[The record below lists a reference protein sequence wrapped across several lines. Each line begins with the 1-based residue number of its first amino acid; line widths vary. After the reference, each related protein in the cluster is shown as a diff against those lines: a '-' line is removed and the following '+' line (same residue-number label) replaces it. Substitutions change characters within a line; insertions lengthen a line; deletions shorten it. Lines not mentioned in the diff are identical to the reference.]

1 MSENLKIKMETL
13 DNDLSSL
20 LELVKDK
27 TELSETIKIY
37 ENLIS
42 LVKSDLEKV
51 DQPKQKCSS
60 CGEPLEHW
68 EKGICGPCKI
78 ADERYEE
85 EED

>member
-1 MSENLKIKMETL
+1 MEENLILKKETL
-13 DNDLSSL
+13 EKDLESL
-20 LELVKDK
+20 LKLVKEK
-27 TELSETIKIY
+27 TNISETIKIY

-42 LVKSDLEKV
+42 IIKSEIETG
-51 DQPKQKCSS
+51 DQPKQKCNS

-85 EED
+85 EEE